1 MAGLSFIS
9 IYVSRIISSYGNIPL
24 SAGGRTSKT
33 PFFSHVTVRSDKL
46 VVPLNTGGSKCAKE
60 IMDPSHA
67 LNVGNVLL
75 TRRGHHIKGSLI
87 LSRFHLVF
95 SCEEEKATDK
105 PREIWICYPM
115 IERLSRAR
123 GTSGALSPLLIERKQ
138 DSPNE
143 MTLSGFDRYSA
154 SHIRIICKDF
164 TYYSFDFS
172 NDTKCAQVYQRLSH
186 FISLPKLNESI
197 TDFYA
202 FEYRPNVFEADRANA
217 GWHIYN
223 PEEEYK
229 RQTLITPDG
238 SNSFW
243 RLTKLNE
250 KYRFCSSYPDLFV
263 VPSSVSDSVIQHAG
277 KFRSKQ
283 RVPAV
288 VYKHGQCENGNV
300 IARCSQPLV
309 GLNLQ
314 NRSLQDEK
322 LIEGIFQTQR
332 SEKDS
337 LIRIKPELREQ
348 PQRNLIVDLRPVTNA
363 LAQHALGAGT
373 ENIDNYRGKSSS
385 ESVKLVSSKGS
396 IHASQTVD
404 KIFCNIDNIHVMRDS
419 LNKLTK
425 ILDDLDQRPFV
436 SKMDDM
442 RTPSSVQHLLTKT
455 QWLHHLSLILQAVDR
470 IIKSVH
476 LNNTNVLIHC
486 SDGWDRTSQVSALAQ
501 LCLDPYFRTIEGF
514 MVLIEKE
521 WLSFGFKFATRN
533 DQGGCIGAALHK
545 QSKASSQSST
555 ERGSADAQTTELNH
569 CSTKEENSAPYG
581 SGNPHHINTD
591 NGGAKKILASFFQKA
606 ASHIKHTA
614 STAKAGISSEIS
626 IDESGSVYKG
636 SNERSPVFH
645 QFLDCVYQIHRQ
657 HPSMFEFNSRFLKRL
672 LYHSYSC
679 QYGNFLCDSERER
692 KSNEGLEKQTTS
704 VWAHFLSRRSE
715 FTNPTYDRVK
725 NIDALFFNY
734 SEVKW
739 WYELYGRSDEE
750 MNGLSNSVEKKFAE
764 LNMGANGRLNEIRLP
779 QFDPSRDH
787 AFSEELSRKHQLT
800 QD

>member
-1 MAGLSFIS
+1 
-9 IYVSRIISSYGNIPL
+9 
-24 SAGGRTSKT
+24 
-33 PFFSHVTVRSDKL
+33 
-46 VVPLNTGGSKCAKE
+46 
-60 IMDPSHA
+60 
-67 LNVGNVLL
+67 
-75 TRRGHHIKGSLI
+75 
-87 LSRFHLVF
+87 
-95 SCEEEKATDK
+95 
-105 PREIWICYPM
+105 
-115 IERLSRAR
+115 
-123 GTSGALSPLLIERKQ
+123 
-138 DSPNE
+138 

-164 TYYSFDFS
+164 TYYLFDFS

-300 IARCSQPLV
+300 IARCLQPLV

-373 ENIDNYRGKSSS
+373 ENIDNYRGKSSL

-436 SKMDDM
+436 SKMTTCE
-442 RTPSSVQHLLTKT
+442 RHLLSNTCSQK
-455 QWLHHLSLILQAVDR
+455 HNGYIISLLYF
-470 IIKSVH
+470 K
-476 LNNTNVLIHC
+476 
-486 SDGWDRTSQVSALAQ
+486 Q
-501 LCLDPYFRTIEGF
+501 LTE
-514 MVLIEKE
+514 
-521 WLSFGFKFATRN
+521 S
-533 DQGGCIGAALHK
+533 
-545 QSKASSQSST
+545 SK
-555 ERGSADAQTTELNH
+555 RGSADAQTTELNH
-569 CSTKEENSAPYG
+569 CSTKEENLAPYG
-581 SGNPHHINTD
+581 SGNPNHINTD

-614 STAKAGISSEIS
+614 STAKAGISLEIS

-764 LNMGANGRLNEIRLP
+764 LNMGANGRLNEIRLS